1 MLKEVMD
8 DFGLDYFEVEGEVV
22 FYGFKLDI

>member
-8 DFGLDYFEVEGEVV
+8 EIGYDYYEVEGEVV
-22 FYGFKLDI
+22 FYGFKFDV